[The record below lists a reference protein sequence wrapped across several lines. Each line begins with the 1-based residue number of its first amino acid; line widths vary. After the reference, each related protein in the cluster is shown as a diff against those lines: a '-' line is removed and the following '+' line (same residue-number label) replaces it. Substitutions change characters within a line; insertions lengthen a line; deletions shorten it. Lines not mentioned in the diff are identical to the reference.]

1 MADTARAQKIAD
13 RIKTLTAENLESIV
27 KDPDL
32 GFVTITDVRVTG
44 DLQHASLFYTVFGDA
59 GQRAQTARL
68 LELNKGKLR
77 SFVGKQLGI
86 RLTPSLEFIAD
97 AIPETAAH
105 LEDLL
110 REARERDAAVAAA
123 AAGAVHAGEADPY
136 KKDRERRGRRGRRAP
151 RPGRRRRVRG
161 SRVSEAGTEP
171 TPDGILV
178 VDKPPGWTSHDVVAR
193 ARRLCA
199 TRKVGHAGTLDPM
212 ATGVLVLGVGRA
224 TRLLT
229 FLVGCDKDYTATVR
243 LGQATLDR
251 RRGR

>member
-1 MADTARAQKIAD
+1 MVDVARARKLAV
-13 RIKTLTAENLESIV
+13 RIREVVASTLEMQV
-27 KDPDL
+27 KDPRL
-32 GFVTITDVRVTG
+32 GMVTITDVRVTG

-136 KKDRERRGRRGRRAP
+136 KKDRELDDEAD
-151 RPGRRRRVRG
+151 PGDEGHEV
-161 SRVSEAGTEP
+161 AGA
-171 TPDGILV
+171 D
-178 VDKPPGWTSHDVVAR
+178 A
-193 ARRLCA
+193 
-199 TRKVGHAGTLDPM
+199 
-212 ATGVLVLGVGRA
+212 
-224 TRLLT
+224 
-229 FLVGCDKDYTATVR
+229 
-243 LGQATLDR
+243 
-251 RRGR
+251 